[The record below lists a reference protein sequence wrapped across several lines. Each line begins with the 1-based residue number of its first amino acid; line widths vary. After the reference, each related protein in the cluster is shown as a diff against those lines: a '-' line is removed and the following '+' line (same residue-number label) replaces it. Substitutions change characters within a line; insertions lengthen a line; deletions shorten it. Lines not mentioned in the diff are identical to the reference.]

1 LAADYLTVKTENM
14 LKRNKINQML
24 TRLAF
29 LAIVLMGLWFIFM
42 EQNMLYEGLAFVIGG
57 LLLNVVVEVLVRNQT
72 RPNRRRR
79 Y

>member
-1 LAADYLTVKTENM
+1 M

-42 EQNMLYEGLAFVIGG
+42 EQNMLYEGLALVIGG
-57 LLLNVVVEVLVRNQT
+57 LLLNVVVEVLVKNQT